1 MFHLPFYCEV
11 GECYFYSYENIEV
24 QDYSYFGFNSAE
36 AEGSF

>member
-11 GECYFYSYENIEV
+11 DECYFLYENVEV
-24 QDYSYFGFNSAE
+24 QDYSYFGFHSAE